1 MRNSPTPRL
10 WWANLTFAIFSGLR
24 PPKPGGALKKWAKPY
39 FAITYAKAFVGE
51 PTYAKAFVGEPTC
64 AKASVGKSHLRNLQW
79 TASTEARRSLE
90 EVGEALLRHHLR

>member
-39 FAITYAKAFVGE
+39 FAITYAKATEIKEGYVGRISPLQSSVDCVHRSPEE
-51 PTYAKAFVGEPTC
+51 P
-64 AKASVGKSHLRNLQW
+64 
-79 TASTEARRSLE
+79 
-90 EVGEALLRHHLR
+90 